1 MSIIKEECSELI
13 NNIDFEQLRDKS
25 VLVTGAS
32 GLIGSYITSCLTHL
46 RESHNITTYAWI
58 KNDIQPAFQDIFK
71 DCVIIQ
77 GDICD
82 SKSFDTLPKFDYII
96 HAAGY
101 GQPGKFL
108 ENKIKTITLNTTSTI
123 NLFDRLKRGGGFLFI
138 STSELYS
145 GIDSQ
150 NIAEEEIGTTNTNH
164 HRSCYIESKRCGEAI
179 CYSYKNTGANVKIIR
194 LSLAYGPGTKAG
206 DHRVLNALIE
216 KGLKEKEI
224 RLLDRG
230 EAVRTYCY
238 ITNVIEMIWN
248 ILLFG
253 GQVIYNVGGN
263 SQITIRE
270 LAELI
275 GQRLDKNVVLPET
288 SEKISGSPKV
298 VNISTKKYK
307 DEFGDICFISL
318 DEGIIKTIDWQKN
331 IYENHIV

>member
-1 MSIIKEECSELI
+1 ME
-13 NNIDFEQLRDKS
+13 F
-25 VLVTGAS
+25 
-32 GLIGSYITSCLTHL
+32 
-46 RESHNITTYAWI
+46 
-58 KNDIQPAFQDIFK
+58 
-71 DCVIIQ
+71 
-77 GDICD
+77 
-82 SKSFDTLPKFDYII
+82 
-96 HAAGY
+96 
-101 GQPGKFL
+101 
-108 ENKIKTITLNTTSTI
+108 
-123 NLFDRLKRGGGFLFI
+123 
-138 STSELYS
+138 
-145 GIDSQ
+145 
-150 NIAEEEIGTTNTNH
+150 TNH

-179 CYSYKNTGANVKIIR
+179 CYSYKSTGANVKIIR

-224 RLLDRG
+224 KLLDRG
-230 EAVRTYCY
+230 EAIRTYCY

-253 GQVIYNVGGN
+253 SQSIYNVGGN
-263 SQITIRE
+263 SQTTIRE

-307 DEFGDICFISL
+307 DEFGDVCFISL
-318 DEGIIKTIDWQKN
+318 DEGIVKTIDWQKN